1 MIYQES
7 KMDSGCTSTTEVND
21 HHRQYCCSD
30 DTATTMTSKQQ
41 QQHHSKQ
48 LSSGTAT
55 VDGTSNTNT
64 TTITLTSPK
73 SSKSYTAVRK
83 NSSARSITNANA
95 ATTSK
100 QSAVSRPELCDET
113 GGTVT
118 DDDTA
123 IMSQSTT
130 LAAAKKLSKSSSKKL
145 SKSSKLPAT
154 PKEAKAKTKRTSSRK
169 PFISRMREFFQLGKR
184 NSKSDK
190 KSSENSDD
198 GNAAGAAASGDSGK
212 KTLSMLPFQS
222 GVAAATAHN
231 AKKGAHKHTRTVG
244 NLEQQMANDYGSDS
258 DNEANDCID
267 KSKTVV
273 SPMVSPMALIA
284 SARATMH
291 PTMQE
296 HDEEQKRLSSFES
309 IATGTH
315 ISAYVL

>member
-1 MIYQES
+1 
-7 KMDSGCTSTTEVND
+7 MDSGCTSTTEVND
-21 HHRQYCCSD
+21 HQRQYCCSD
-30 DTATTMTSKQQ
+30 DTATTMTSRQ

-55 VDGTSNTNT
+55 VDDTAT
-64 TTITLTSPK
+64 TTNASTTVASPK
-73 SSKSYTAVRK
+73 SNKSYTAVRK
-83 NSSARSITNANA
+83 NSSARSINNAN

-100 QSAVSRPELCDET
+100 QSAVSRPELSDET

-123 IMSQSTT
+123 MMSQST
-130 LAAAKKLSKSSSKKL
+130 LAAKKRLSKSSSKKL

-169 PFISRMREFFQLGKR
+169 PFISRMREFFQLGKK
-184 NSKSDK
+184 NNKSDK
-190 KSSENSDD
+190 KSSDNSDD
-198 GNAAGAAASGDSGK
+198 ASATAAAATGGDSSK
-212 KTLSMLPFQS
+212 KTLAMLPFQS

-244 NLEQQMANDYGSDS
+244 NLEQQMANEYGSDS
-258 DNEANDCID
+258 DNEANDRID

-284 SARATMH
+284 SARATKH
-291 PTMQE
+291 PTMEE

-309 IATGTH
+309 IATG
-315 ISAYVL
+315 IRNAYTRTFAYLALH